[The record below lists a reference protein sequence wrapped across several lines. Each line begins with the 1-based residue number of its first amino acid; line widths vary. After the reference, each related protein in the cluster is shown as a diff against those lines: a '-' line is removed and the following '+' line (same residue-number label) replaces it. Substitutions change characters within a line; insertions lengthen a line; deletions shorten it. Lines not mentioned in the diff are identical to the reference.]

1 MKRNYQNG
9 IHEKMCYFVGYEVEK
24 TSAYKQ
30 KTLFIEGIQ
39 DTEEIMTFFRKED

>member
-24 TSAYKQ
+24 TPVHQQ
-30 KTLFIEGIQ
+30 KTLFIEGIPRYGRNN
-39 DTEEIMTFFRKED
+39 DFP